1 MSVGNPT
8 DSGNCLNSL
17 TMTETQEKTTHVA
30 SETKVF
36 TFNPSNQPI
45 RVETIG
51 DEPWFV
57 AKDVCDALTITNN
70 RDAVAQLDDDEK
82 LMSAIPTS
90 GQNRQ
95 MWLVNES
102 GLYNLIFQSRK
113 AEAKAFRKWVTG
125 EVLPSIRKTGRY
137 EMRRRGGFM
146 GPRQGEYLD
155 LRCEPYDTKW
165 LGTTTVRVVE
175 HDDVEW
181 YSVADINRAMQVG
194 TDAMQSVHNLREANP
209 KLVRKIFIFGNTH
222 PAWFTT
228 ITGLRL
234 LVSGSRKLK
243 SRSQMLQLQEGG
255 ER

>member
-1 MSVGNPT
+1 
-8 DSGNCLNSL
+8 
-17 TMTETQEKTTHVA
+17 
-30 SETKVF
+30 
-36 TFNPSNQPI
+36 
-45 RVETIG
+45 
-51 DEPWFV
+51 
-57 AKDVCDALTITNN
+57 
-70 RDAVAQLDDDEK
+70 
-82 LMSAIPTS
+82 
-90 GQNRQ
+90 

-113 AEAKAFRKWVTG
+113 AEAKVFRKWVTS

-137 EMRRRGGFM
+137 EMRPKRGRFVS
-146 GPRQGEYLD
+146 PRQGDYLD
-155 LRCEPYDTKW
+155 LRCEPYNTKW

-175 HDDVEW
+175 YEDVEW

-209 KLVRKIFIFGNTH
+209 NIVRKIFIFGNTH

>member
-1 MSVGNPT
+1 MQT
-8 DSGNCLNSL
+8 
-17 TMTETQEKTTHVA
+17 
-30 SETKVF
+30 F

-45 RVETIG
+45 RVEMI
-51 DEPWFV
+51 DNEPWFV
-57 AKDVCDALTITNN
+57 AKDVCQALTISNHN
-70 RDAVAQLDDDEK
+70 DAISRLDDDEK
-82 LMSAIPTS
+82 GVATADTLGGKQSLNI
-90 GQNRQ
+90 
-95 MWLVNES
+95 VNES

-113 AEAKAFRKWVTG
+113 PEAKAFRKWVTG
-125 EVLPSIRKTGRY
+125 EVLPTLRKTGRY
-137 EMRRRGGFM
+137 ELAMHGGRT
-146 GPRQGEYLD
+146 GREARTIGKDTLD
-155 LRCEPYDTKW
+155 LRCEPYNTKW

-175 HDDVEW
+175 YEDVEW
-181 YSVADINRAMQVG
+181 YSMADILRAMQVS
-194 TDAMQSVHNLREANP
+194 TTAQQNAQMLREANP

>member
-1 MSVGNPT
+1 MKEQRQTAG
-8 DSGNCLNSL
+8 
-17 TMTETQEKTTHVA
+17 ETAMQT
-30 SETKVF
+30 F

-45 RVETIG
+45 RVEMI
-51 DEPWFV
+51 DNEPWFV
-57 AKDVCDALTITNN
+57 AKDVCQALTISNHN
-70 RDAVAQLDDDEK
+70 DAISRLDDDEK
-82 LMSAIPTS
+82 GVATADTLGGKQSLNI
-90 GQNRQ
+90 
-95 MWLVNES
+95 VNES

-113 AEAKAFRKWVTG
+113 PEAKAFRKWVTG
-125 EVLPSIRKTGRY
+125 EVLPTLRKTGRY
-137 EMRRRGGFM
+137 ELAMHGRTGREARTIGKDT
-146 GPRQGEYLD
+146 LD
-155 LRCEPYDTKW
+155 LRCEPYNTKW

-175 HDDVEW
+175 YEDVEW
-181 YSVADINRAMQVG
+181 YSMADILRAMQVS
-194 TDAMQSVHNLREANP
+194 TTAQQNAQMLREANP

>member
-1 MSVGNPT
+1 MQT
-8 DSGNCLNSL
+8 
-17 TMTETQEKTTHVA
+17 
-30 SETKVF
+30 F

-45 RVETIG
+45 RVEMI
-51 DEPWFV
+51 DNEPWFV
-57 AKDVCDALTITNN
+57 AKDVCQALTISNHN
-70 RDAVAQLDDDEK
+70 DAISRLDDDEK
-82 LMSAIPTS
+82 GVATADTLGGKQSLNI
-90 GQNRQ
+90 
-95 MWLVNES
+95 VNES

-113 AEAKAFRKWVTG
+113 PEAKAFRKWVTG
-125 EVLPSIRKTGRY
+125 EVLPTLRKTGRY
-137 EMRRRGGFM
+137 ELAMHGRTGREARTIGKDT
-146 GPRQGEYLD
+146 LD
-155 LRCEPYDTKW
+155 LRCEPYNTKW

-175 HDDVEW
+175 YEDVEW
-181 YSVADINRAMQVG
+181 YSMADILRAMQVS
-194 TDAMQSVHNLREANP
+194 TTAQQNAQMLREANP